1 MEGMRMNAQICT
13 PLGRSLVA
21 LAASIALRLTMLQ
34 RSQQPLPQ
42 PLQRLLLVSKLLQDV
57 SYTDNS
63 DRN

>member
-1 MEGMRMNAQICT
+1 MNAQICT

-42 PLQRLLLVSKLLQDV
+42 PLQRLLLVSQLLQDV